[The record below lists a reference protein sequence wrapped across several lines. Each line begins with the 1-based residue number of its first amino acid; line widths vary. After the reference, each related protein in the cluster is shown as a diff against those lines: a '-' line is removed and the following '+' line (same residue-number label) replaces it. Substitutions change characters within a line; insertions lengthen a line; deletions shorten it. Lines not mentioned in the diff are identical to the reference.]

1 MAIVQSACTVFKAN
15 LLNGVE
21 DFNPPSAYTYK
32 IALYNA
38 NANLDQ
44 TTTAYTSNNEVTGS
58 GYTAGGKALTI
69 TVTPTVDNQYNT
81 AYIQCMYAHGN
92 QVPSYPSR

>member
-1 MAIVQSACTVFKAN
+1 MIVQGATTKFMQN
-15 LLNGVE
+15 LLNGQE
-21 DFNPPSAYTYK
+21 NFTTGTYY